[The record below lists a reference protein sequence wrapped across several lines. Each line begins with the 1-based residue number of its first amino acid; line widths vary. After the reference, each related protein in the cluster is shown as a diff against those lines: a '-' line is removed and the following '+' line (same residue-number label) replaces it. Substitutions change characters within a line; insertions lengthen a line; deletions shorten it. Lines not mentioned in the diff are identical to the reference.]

1 MAGGQK
7 KRFFGEIFA
16 TVRLFPSCFFVF
28 SVFWVMVRG
37 LGTLQFAT
45 GRLFSDD
52 RFFFDS
58 CVEDGGY
65 ICDRNGFCDMF
76 TLGLRGDMGAGVVM
90 RLLWIW
96 LCVFRSAG
104 VWWGAVTAI
113 SQAYPTFGLSVGLG
127 FKKAVNVVPS
137 CRSNYVQGSVCVR
150 SERHNWMPHKAPV
163 IHPAAAKERS
173 PPPPSAV
180 LAVQPPPDFIAQPH
194 VCGGV

>member
-76 TLGLRGDMGAGVVM
+76 TLGLRGDMGTGCGDAAAMDLALCFQKRRCVVGGCYSH
-90 RLLWIW
+90 IP
-96 LCVFRSAG
+96 S
-104 VWWGAVTAI
+104 I
-113 SQAYPTFGLSVGLG
+113 SHVR
-127 FKKAVNVVPS
+127 VVSGP
-137 CRSNYVQGSVCVR
+137 RVQKR
-150 SERHNWMPHKAPV
+150 SEY
-163 IHPAAAKERS
+163 
-173 PPPPSAV
+173 SAE
-180 LAVQPPPDFIAQPH
+180 LSFKLRAGFR
-194 VCGGV
+194 VCEK